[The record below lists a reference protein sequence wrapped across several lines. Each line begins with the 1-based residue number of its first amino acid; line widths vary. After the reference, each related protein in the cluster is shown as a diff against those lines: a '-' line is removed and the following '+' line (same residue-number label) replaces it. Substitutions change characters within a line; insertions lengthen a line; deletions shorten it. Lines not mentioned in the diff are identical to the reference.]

1 MAADISREFGI
12 ESEIIRVSGGTFDVW
27 VDGKKIFSKREEGG
41 RFPYEREIIDK
52 LTALVG

>member
-1 MAADISREFGI
+1 LAADISREFGI